1 MSWEAEGSAASSML
15 KAMGGLGVLLKAAP
29 ALTGPMNAVCVSLWD
44 TWSYQQA
51 EPAPVP
57 GRTWGPFLKLHST
70 QRKHGRSGLKF
81 YLESLKKKKFT
92 AAYVGSEEP
101 EGGRG
106 RGRAVR
112 LVQQHRWTGQGWPGT
127 RAGAWAAAGHSRQ
140 ALLVLGGDGVKAEEH
155 SSGRPRWPVAL

>member
-29 ALTGPMNAVCVSLWD
+29 ALTGPMNAMCVSLWD

-81 YLESLKKKKFT
+81 YLESLKKKNSQQHMWGQKNQR
-92 AAYVGSEEP
+92 AGGA
-101 EGGRG
+101 EGG
-106 RGRAVR
+106 
-112 LVQQHRWTGQGWPGT
+112 Q
-127 RAGAWAAAGHSRQ
+127 
-140 ALLVLGGDGVKAEEH
+140 
-155 SSGRPRWPVAL
+155 